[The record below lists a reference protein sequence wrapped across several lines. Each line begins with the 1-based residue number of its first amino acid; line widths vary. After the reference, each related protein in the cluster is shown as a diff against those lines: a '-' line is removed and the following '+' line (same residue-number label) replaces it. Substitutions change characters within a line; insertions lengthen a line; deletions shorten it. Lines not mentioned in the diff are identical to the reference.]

1 MCDAEHFLFSLRQSF
16 DNLADDD
23 TSDVGLVTFP
33 EEDDMA
39 MVGTDEN
46 KRVRRLF
53 EPFEFFRTKIC
64 KIFPS
69 LLLIAVDSRR

>member
-1 MCDAEHFLFSLRQSF
+1 MCDVENFLFSLRQSF

-33 EEDDMA
+33 EEDDMV

-46 KRVRRLF
+46 KRVSRFF
-53 EPFEFFRTKIC
+53 EPLEFFQNKIC
-64 KIFPS
+64 KKFLPYK
-69 LLLIAVDSRR
+69 